1 MPLRALKPAVLLS
14 ADSGATQQIPQ
25 RPQGLGPSPPPAA
38 PSGSQSEPWMEALE
52 AGMCEAR
59 LSGTLHP
66 GCHFGVAQSF
76 ALSCS
81 SSDFFFF
88 WHICFLASFLYMCL
102 GVWGEKK
109 KHKEWVAPDPKLSPW
124 KKEYKQHSC
133 IMNFLDLHHM
143 ASEPPASRWPSWGR
157 RHWSGLRQKGYRSL
171 LLGQAD
177 LRTSL
182 ILLGQ
187 LSGILTSCLV
197 TCSTCSAGCS
207 LVTRY
212 FACSLLPPAVSTTHH
227 VAPFRS
233 AALCLVQRI
242 QGGAPR
248 PSHDITYPNCLP
260 QEGFGYLPGFTR
272 NVFGLAYPMLLSGT
286 RSIPP
291 RLVEI
296 ILSRPLIL
304 QQNWAPQGLRR
315 PWQSQTVTWV
325 SSFRPDTSPSF
336 RQGPALR
343 ITKNQGVLEVQNRK
357 ETQKD
362 TFSCKLHKK
371 FQELFAPHPERRKK
385 MHP

>member
-260 QEGFGYLPGFTR
+260 
-272 NVFGLAYPMLLSGT
+272 
-286 RSIPP
+286 
-291 RLVEI
+291 
-296 ILSRPLIL
+296 
-304 QQNWAPQGLRR
+304 LRR
-315 PWQSQTVTWV
+315 VWLLAWLHQECVRV
-325 SSFRPDTSPSF
+325 SLPHAPLRDTQHPPKARRDHLVQASHFATKLGSPRSKTTLAEPDCNL
-336 RQGPALR
+336 GL
-343 ITKNQGVLEVQNRK
+343 
-357 ETQKD
+357 
-362 TFSCKLHKK
+362 
-371 FQELFAPHPERRKK
+371 
-385 MHP
+385 